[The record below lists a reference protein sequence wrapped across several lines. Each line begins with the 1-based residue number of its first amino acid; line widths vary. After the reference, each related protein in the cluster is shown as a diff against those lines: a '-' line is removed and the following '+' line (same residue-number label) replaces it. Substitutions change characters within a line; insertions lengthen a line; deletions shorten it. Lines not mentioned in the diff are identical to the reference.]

1 MQFPKFIFLI
11 LILNLL
17 KADGFDTLT
26 YYEKFDVAV
35 QTYKEESYR
44 LSEKYFS
51 SILIQLYFPLMLSS
65 EQTSS
70 LCHLDKRLRV
80 FFSYFFNSP

>member
-1 MQFPKFIFLI
+1 MQYPNFIFLI

-26 YYEKFDVAV
+26 YYDKFDVAV
-35 QTYKEESYR
+35 QTYNEERYR

-51 SILIQLYFPLMLSS
+51 SILIIDKDYRDPASQLMLAKSQYQQNKWRDAVRS
-65 EQTSS
+65 AKS
-70 LCHLDKRLRV
+70 
-80 FFSYFFNSP
+80 

>member
-1 MQFPKFIFLI
+1 MQYPNLIFLI

-26 YYEKFDVAV
+26 YYDKFDVAV
-35 QTYKEESYR
+35 QTYKEQRYR

-51 SILIQLYFPLMLSS
+51 FFKNMFFDRKKKLRKFSTHYIDVEFS
-65 EQTSS
+65 EEFIF
-70 LCHLDKRLRV
+70 RIFRAV
-80 FFSYFFNSP
+80 